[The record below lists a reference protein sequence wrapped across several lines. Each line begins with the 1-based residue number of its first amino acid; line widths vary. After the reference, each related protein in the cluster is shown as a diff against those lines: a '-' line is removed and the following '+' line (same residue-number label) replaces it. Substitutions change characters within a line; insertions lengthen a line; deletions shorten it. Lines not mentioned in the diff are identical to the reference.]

1 MQFMLR
7 TLTIFLLLIESIN
20 SISFHLPINTRKCLK
35 EEIHKDTM
43 VTGEYDVTV
52 LPGLTTHLDVKDTK
66 GHTLYNKE
74 DATKGKFA
82 FTTEEFDIFEVCFE
96 TKLPHGQQQHHLS
109 ATHTTKEVTIHIKH
123 GIETKD
129 YDALAKANKL
139 KPLEVEL
146 SRLEDLS
153 AAIVSDFA
161 YMKQREEEM
170 RDTNE
175 STNNKVLY
183 FSIFSM
189 CCLMSLAIWQVLYL
203 RRYFKAKKL
212 ID

>member
-1 MQFMLR
+1 
-7 TLTIFLLLIESIN
+7 
-20 SISFHLPINTRKCLK
+20 
-35 EEIHKDTM
+35 M
-43 VTGEYDVTV
+43 VTGEYDITV
-52 LPGLTTHLDVKDTK
+52 LPGLPTHLTVKDTK

-74 DATKGKFA
+74 DAGKGKFA
-82 FTTEEFDIFEVCFE
+82 FTTEEYDIFEVCFE
-96 TKLPHGQQQHHLS
+96 TKLQHGQQHHLS
-109 ATHTTKEVTIHIKH
+109 AQYTTKEVTVNVKH
-123 GIETKD
+123 GVETKD

-161 YMKQREEEM
+161 YMKRREEEM

-189 CCLMSLAIWQVLYL
+189 CCLLSLAIWQVFYL

>member
-1 MQFMLR
+1 
-7 TLTIFLLLIESIN
+7 
-20 SISFHLPINTRKCLK
+20 
-35 EEIHKDTM
+35 M
-43 VTGEYDVTV
+43 VTGDYDITV
-52 LPGLTTHLDVKDTK
+52 LPGLATHLNVIDTK

-109 ATHTTKEVTIHIKH
+109 AQHTTKEVTIKIKH
-123 GIETKD
+123 GVETKD

-153 AAIVSDFA
+153 AAIVSDF
-161 YMKQREEEM
+161 E
-170 RDTNE
+170 T
-175 STNNKVLY
+175 T
-183 FSIFSM
+183 
-189 CCLMSLAIWQVLYL
+189 
-203 RRYFKAKKL
+203 
-212 ID
+212 

>member
-1 MQFMLR
+1 
-7 TLTIFLLLIESIN
+7 
-20 SISFHLPINTRKCLK
+20 
-35 EEIHKDTM
+35 M
-43 VTGEYDVTV
+43 VTGEYDLTV
-52 LPGLTTHLDVKDTK
+52 LTGLATHLEVKDTK
-66 GHTLYNKE
+66 GHILYNKE
-74 DATKGKFA
+74 DAIKGKFA
-82 FTTEEFDIFEVCFE
+82 FTTEEYDIFDVCFE
-96 TKLPHGQQQHHLS
+96 TKLPHGQQKTHLS
-109 ATHTTKEVTIHIKH
+109 AQHTSKEVTLHLKH
-123 GIETKD
+123 GVETKD

-146 SRLEDLS
+146 NRLEDLS
-153 AAIVSDFA
+153 TAIVSDFS
-161 YMKQREEEM
+161 YMKQREQEM

-189 CCLMSLAIWQVLYL
+189 CCLMGLALWQVLYL